1 MGHEELRELIG
12 KQRTLEILELL
23 EANGTLNYTDVE
35 RQIPTSS
42 DVVADR
48 LATLVEYG
56 LLTRDERS
64 AKDIRY
70 SITEKGRAILEQIRT
85 LESILDG

>member
-23 EANGTLNYTDVE
+23 EANGTLNYTDIE
-35 RQIPTSS
+35 DQIPTSS

-56 LLTRDERS
+56 LLTRNERS

-70 SITEKGRAILEQIRT
+70 SITEKGTAILEQIRT

>member
-48 LATLVEYG
+48 LSTLVEYG

-70 SITEKGRAILEQIRT
+70 SITEKGKAILEQIRT

>member
-23 EANGTLNYTDVE
+23 ESDGTLNYTDVE

-70 SITEKGRAILEQIRT
+70 SITEKGKAILEQIRT
-85 LESILDG
+85 LESILDE

>member
-70 SITEKGRAILEQIRT
+70 SITEKGKAILEQVRT

>member
-23 EANGTLNYTDVE
+23 ESNGTLNYTDVE

-70 SITEKGRAILEQIRT
+70 SITEKGKAILEQIRT

>member
-70 SITEKGRAILEQIRT
+70 SITEKGKAILEQIRT

>member
-48 LATLVEYG
+48 LATLVESG

-70 SITEKGRAILEQIRT
+70 SITEKGKAILEQIRT

>member
-12 KQRTLEILELL
+12 KQRTVEILELL

-70 SITEKGRAILEQIRT
+70 SITEKGKAILEQVRT

>member
-23 EANGTLNYTDVE
+23 EANGALNYTDVE

-56 LLTRDERS
+56 LLTRNERS

-70 SITEKGRAILEQIRT
+70 SITEKGKAILEQIRT

>member
-1 MGHEELRELIG
+1 MGHEELRELVG

-48 LATLVEYG
+48 LSTLVEYG

-70 SITEKGRAILEQIRT
+70 SITEKGKAILEQIRT

>member
-1 MGHEELRELIG
+1 MGHEELRELVG

-70 SITEKGRAILEQIRT
+70 SITEKGKAILEQIRT

>member
-48 LATLVEYG
+48 LATLVESG

-70 SITEKGRAILEQIRT
+70 SITEKGKAILEQVRT

>member
-42 DVVADR
+42 DVVSDR

-70 SITEKGRAILEQIRT
+70 SITEKGKAILEQIRT
-85 LESILDG
+85 LDSILDE